1 MNSTALYRITQ
12 IRAIEQAGIA
22 SLPPYT
28 LMQRAGAAVAAAAV
42 SMLADD
48 VYEKRILI
56 IAGPGNNGGDG
67 CEAASVL
74 AQHGAK
80 IFIHIKPSSGSLSP
94 DSVSAF
100 EHAVENKCELIEL
113 EEIDF
118 SSYDLVIDALFG
130 IGLSQ
135 PIRAPYRDLIVAL
148 NSTHEQQAV
157 PVLAVDVPSGC
168 DADTGCVVGPEGVA
182 VRADKTITFI
192 ANKIGLH
199 TAVGRDYAGVVE
211 VNTLDLPENLFFS
224 PYATLNHP
232 NLFDSAIKKRNHASH
247 KGSYG
252 DVKII
257 GGARGMAGAVVLAS
271 RMALHAGA
279 GRTYAMFLDD
289 VPAYDSAHPEIM
301 CRAAN
306 TCDLTANCLVIGPGL
321 GTSRTAHD
329 VLSKALS
336 TKTALVIDADALNLI
351 AVEAGL
357 QEKLKTRTA
366 PCILTPHPLEAARL
380 LNQSVELVQ
389 ADRIAAAQTL
399 AKQWNCVVI
408 LKGSGSVIAHA
419 DGRVVI
425 NTTGNPALATAGTG
439 DVLAGCCGALL
450 AQANN
455 SAWDVALASTWCHGK
470 AADTLAAT
478 MFKNNGQLIGLTASE
493 LIPAVRYELNQLIH

>member
-1 MNSTALYRITQ
+1 MNSTALFRISQ

-22 SLPPYT
+22 SLPSYT
-28 LMQRAGAAVAAAAV
+28 LMQRAGAAVAASAKR
-42 SMLADD
+42 MLAND
-48 VYEKRILI
+48 VYEKRVLIL
-56 IAGPGNNGGDG
+56 AGPGNNGGDG
-67 CEAASVL
+67 CESASVL
-74 AQHGAK
+74 AQQGAK
-80 IFIHIKPSSGSLSP
+80 IFIHCIATSDPLPP
-94 DSVSAF
+94 DSVIAF
-100 EHAVENKCELIEL
+100 EHAVENECELIL
-113 EEIDF
+113 EEDIDF
-118 SSYDLVIDALFG
+118 PTYDLVIDALFG

-135 PIRAPYRDLIVAL
+135 PIKAPLRDLIADL
-148 NSTHEQQAV
+148 NRTSAQHHF

-168 DADTGCVVGPEGVA
+168 NADTGCVVGPDGIA
-182 VRADKTITFI
+182 VSADKTITFI

-199 TAVGRDYAGVVE
+199 TAYGRDYAGQVE
-211 VNTLDLPENLFFS
+211 VDTLDLPENLFSS
-224 PYATLNHP
+224 PTAELNHP
-232 NLFDSAIKKRNHASH
+232 SLFSAAIKKRNHATH

-279 GRTYAMFLDD
+279 GRTYAVFLDD
-289 VPAYDSAHPEIM
+289 VPAYDNEHPEIM
-301 CRAAN
+301 CRAAD
-306 TCDLTANCLVIGPGL
+306 TCDLTANCLVLGPGL
-321 GTSRTAHD
+321 GVSRAAHD

-336 TKTALVIDADALNLI
+336 TKTALILDADALNLI

-425 NTTGNPALATAGTG
+425 NSTGNPALATAGTG

-450 AQANN
+450 AQANS
-455 SAWDVALASTWCHGK
+455 SAWDAALASAWCHGK

>member
-1 MNSTALYRITQ
+1 MDSTALFRIAQ

-22 SLPPYT
+22 SLPSYT
-28 LMQRAGAAVAAAAV
+28 LMQRAGAAVAAVAE
-42 SMLADD
+42 SMLNDD

-56 IAGPGNNGGDG
+56 LAGPGNNGGDG

-74 AQHGAK
+74 AKQGAK
-80 IFIHIKPSSGSLSP
+80 IFIHCIATSDPLPP
-94 DSVSAF
+94 DPVTAF
-100 EHAVENKCELIEL
+100 EHAVENECELIL
-113 EEIDF
+113 EEDIDF
-118 SSYDLVIDALFG
+118 PTYDLVIDALFG

-135 PIRAPYRDLIVAL
+135 PIKAPLHDLIAYLNRTSAL
-148 NSTHEQQAV
+148 HHL

-168 DADTGCVVGPEGVA
+168 DADTGCVVRPDGIA

-199 TAVGRDYAGVVE
+199 TAYGRDYAGQVE
-211 VNTLDLPENLFFS
+211 VDTLDLPENLFSS
-224 PYATLNHP
+224 PYAELNHP
-232 NLFDSAIKKRNHASH
+232 SLFSTAIKKRNHATH

-257 GGARGMAGAVVLAS
+257 GGARGMAGAIILAS

-279 GRTYAMFLDD
+279 GRTYAVFLDD
-289 VPAYDSAHPEIM
+289 VPAYDSTHPEIM
-301 CRAAN
+301 CRAAD

-321 GTSRTAHD
+321 GVSRAAHD
-329 VLSKALS
+329 VLSKVLS
-336 TKTALVIDADALNLI
+336 TKTALILDADALNLI

-366 PCILTPHPLEAARL
+366 PCILTPHSLEAARL

-399 AKQWNCVVI
+399 SAQWNCVVI

-425 NTTGNPALATAGTG
+425 NSTGNPALATAGTG

-450 AQANN
+450 AQTQV
-455 SAWDVALASTWCHGK
+455 SAWEAALASTWLHGK
-470 AADTLAAT
+470 AADNLAAT
-478 MFKNNGQLIGLTASE
+478 MFANGEHLIGMTASE
-493 LIPAVRYELNQLIH
+493 LIPAIRKELNHLII

>member
-74 AQHGAK
+74 AQQGAK
-80 IFIHIKPSSGSLSP
+80 TFIYLKTSSDSLSP
-94 DSVSAF
+94 DSIIAF
-100 EHAVENKCELIEL
+100 EHAVEKKCEFIEL
-113 EEIDF
+113 EKIDF

-130 IGLSQ
+130 IGLSKAIQ
-135 PIRAPYRDLIVAL
+135 APYRDLIVAL
-148 NSTHEQQAV
+148 NSVHEQHHV

-336 TKTALVIDADALNLI
+336 TNTA
-351 AVEAGL
+351 
-357 QEKLKTRTA
+357 
-366 PCILTPHPLEAARL
+366 
-380 LNQSVELVQ
+380 
-389 ADRIAAAQTL
+389 
-399 AKQWNCVVI
+399 
-408 LKGSGSVIAHA
+408 
-419 DGRVVI
+419 
-425 NTTGNPALATAGTG
+425 
-439 DVLAGCCGALL
+439 
-450 AQANN
+450 
-455 SAWDVALASTWCHGK
+455 
-470 AADTLAAT
+470 
-478 MFKNNGQLIGLTASE
+478 
-493 LIPAVRYELNQLIH
+493 

>member
-1 MNSTALYRITQ
+1 MDSTALYRISQ

-28 LMQRAGAAVAAAAV
+28 LMQRAGAAVAAAAIC
-42 SMLADD
+42 MLADE
-48 VYEKRILI
+48 VYAKRILI
-56 IAGPGNNGGDG
+56 LAGPGNNGGDG

-74 AQHGAK
+74 ALQGAK
-80 IFIHIKPSSGSLSP
+80 TFIHLKTSSGSLSP
-94 DSVSAF
+94 DSIIAF
-100 EHAVENKCELIEL
+100 EHAVENKCEFIEL

-135 PIRAPYRDLIVAL
+135 AIRAPYRDLIVAL
-148 NSTHEQQAV
+148 NSAHEHQAV

-168 DADTGCVVGPEGVA
+168 DADTGCVVGPDGVA
-182 VRADKTITFI
+182 VLADKTITFI

-211 VNTLDLPENLFFS
+211 VNTLDLPENLFSS

-247 KGSYG
+247 KGTYG

-279 GRTYAMFLDD
+279 GKIYAVFLDD

-301 CRAAN
+301 CRAAD

-321 GTSRTAHD
+321 GVSRTAHD

-336 TKTALVIDADALNLI
+336 SKTALVLDADALNLI

-357 QEKLKTRTA
+357 QVKLATRTA

-380 LNQSVELVQ
+380 LNQSVERVQ

-450 AQANN
+450 AQATS
-455 SAWDVALASTWCHGK
+455 SAWDAALASTWCHGK
-470 AADTLAAT
+470 TADTLAAT

>member
-1 MNSTALYRITQ
+1 MDSTALFGIAQ

-22 SLPPYT
+22 SLPSYT
-28 LMQRAGAAVAAAAV
+28 LMQRAGAAVAAVAE
-42 SMLADD
+42 SMLDDD

-56 IAGPGNNGGDG
+56 LAGPGNNGGDG

-74 AQHGAK
+74 AKQGAK
-80 IFIHIKPSSGSLSP
+80 IFIHCIATSDPLPP
-94 DSVSAF
+94 DSVTAF
-100 EHAVENKCELIEL
+100 EHAVENECELIL
-113 EEIDF
+113 EEDIDF
-118 SSYDLVIDALFG
+118 PTYDLVIDALFG

-135 PIRAPYRDLIVAL
+135 PIKAPLRDLIADL
-148 NSTHEQQAV
+148 NRISAQHNLS
-157 PVLAVDVPSGC
+157 VLAVDVPSGC
-168 DADTGCVVGPEGVA
+168 DADTGCVVGPDGIA

-199 TAVGRDYAGVVE
+199 TAYGRDYAGQLE
-211 VNTLDLPENLFFS
+211 VDTLDLPENLFSS
-224 PYATLNHP
+224 PYAELNHP
-232 NLFDSAIKKRNHASH
+232 SLFSTAIKKRNHATH

-257 GGARGMAGAVVLAS
+257 GGARGMAGAIILAS

-279 GRTYAMFLDD
+279 GRTYALFLDD

-301 CRAAN
+301 CRTAD
-306 TCDLTANCLVIGPGL
+306 TCDLTANCLVLGPGL
-321 GTSRTAHD
+321 GVSRAAHD

-336 TKTALVIDADALNLI
+336 TKTALILDADALNLI
-351 AVEAGL
+351 VVEAGL

-399 AKQWNCVVI
+399 SAQWNCVVI
-408 LKGSGSVIAHA
+408 LKGSGSVIAHP
-419 DGRVVI
+419 DGKVVI
-425 NTTGNPALATAGTG
+425 NSTGNPALATAGTG

-450 AQANN
+450 AQTQV
-455 SAWDVALASTWCHGK
+455 SAWEAALASTWLHGK

-478 MFKNNGQLIGLTASE
+478 IFTNGEHLIGMTASE
-493 LIPAVRYELNQLIH
+493 LIPAIRKELNHLII

>member
-1 MNSTALYRITQ
+1 MNSTALFRISQ

-28 LMQRAGAAVAAAAV
+28 LMQRAGAAVAASAKR
-42 SMLADD
+42 MLAHD
-48 VYEKRILI
+48 VHEKRILI
-56 IAGPGNNGGDG
+56 LAGPGNNGGDG
-67 CEAASVL
+67 CEAAAVL
-74 AQHGAK
+74 AQQGAK
-80 IFIHIKPSSGSLSP
+80 IFIHRIITSDSLSP
-94 DSVSAF
+94 DSVIAF
-100 EHAVENKCELIEL
+100 EHAVENECELIL
-113 EEIDF
+113 EEDIDLPT
-118 SSYDLVIDALFG
+118 YDLVIDALFG
-130 IGLSQ
+130 IGLTQ
-135 PIRAPYRDLIVAL
+135 PLQAPLRDLIATL
-148 NSTHEQQAV
+148 NRTSAQHHF

-168 DADTGCVVGPEGVA
+168 NADTGCVVGADGIA

-199 TAVGRDYAGVVE
+199 TAYGRDYAGQVE
-211 VNTLDLPENLFFS
+211 VDTLDLPENLFSS
-224 PYATLNHP
+224 PYAELNHP
-232 NLFDSAIKKRNHASH
+232 SLFSTAIKKRNHATH

-279 GRTYAMFLDD
+279 GRTYAVFLDD

-301 CRAAN
+301 CRAAD
-306 TCDLTANCLVIGPGL
+306 TCDLTANCLVLGPGL
-321 GTSRTAHD
+321 GVSRAAHD

-336 TKTALVIDADALNLI
+336 TKTALILDADALNLI

-380 LNQSVELVQ
+380 LNQSVALVQ

-399 AKQWNCVVI
+399 SAQWNCVVI
-408 LKGSGSVIAHA
+408 LKGSGSVIAHPN
-419 DGRVVI
+419 GKVVI

-450 AQANN
+450 AQTQA
-455 SAWDVALASTWCHGK
+455 SAWEAALASTWLHGK

-478 MFKNNGQLIGLTASE
+478 MFTNGEHLIGMTASE
-493 LIPAVRYELNQLIH
+493 LIPAIRKELNHLIM

>member
-1 MNSTALYRITQ
+1 MDSTALYRISQ
-12 IRAIEQAGIA
+12 IRAIEQAGMA
-22 SLPPYT
+22 SLPLYT
-28 LMQRAGAAVAAAAV
+28 LMQRAGAAVAAAAK

-48 VYEKRILI
+48 VYAKRILI
-56 IAGPGNNGGDG
+56 LAGPGNNGGDG

-74 AQHGAK
+74 AQQGAK
-80 IFIHIKPSSGSLSP
+80 TFICLKPSSGSLSP
-94 DSVSAF
+94 DSIIAF
-100 EHAVENKCELIEL
+100 EHAVENKCEFIEL

-135 PIRAPYRDLIVAL
+135 PIQTPYRDLIVAL

-168 DADTGCVVGPEGVA
+168 DADTGCVVGPNGIA

-199 TAVGRDYAGVVE
+199 TALGRDYAGVVE
-211 VNTLDLPENLFFS
+211 VNTLDLPESLFS
-224 PYATLNHP
+224 SSYATLNHP
-232 NLFDSAIKKRNHASH
+232 SLFDSAIKKRNHASH
-247 KGSYG
+247 KGTYG

-257 GGARGMAGAVVLAS
+257 GGARGMIGAVVLAS

-279 GRTYAMFLDD
+279 GRIYAVFLDD
-289 VPAYDSAHPEIM
+289 VPAYDSVHPEIM
-301 CRAAN
+301 CRAAD

-321 GTSRTAHD
+321 GTSRAAHD

-336 TKTALVIDADALNLI
+336 SKTALVLDADALNLI
-351 AVEAGL
+351 AVEIGL
-357 QEKLKTRTA
+357 QTKLKTRTA

-389 ADRIAAAQTL
+389 ADRIASAQTL

-450 AQANN
+450 AQANS
-455 SAWDVALASTWCHGK
+455 SAWDAALASTWCHGK
-470 AADTLAAT
+470 AADKLAAT
-478 MFKNNGQLIGLTASE
+478 MFNNNGQLIGLTASE
-493 LIPAVRYELNQLIH
+493 LIPAVRHELNQLIH

>member
-1 MNSTALYRITQ
+1 MDSTALFRISQ

-22 SLPPYT
+22 SLPSYT
-28 LMQRAGAAVAAAAV
+28 LMQRAGAAVAAVAE
-42 SMLADD
+42 SMLDDD

-56 IAGPGNNGGDG
+56 LAGPGNNGGDG

-74 AQHGAK
+74 AKQGAK
-80 IFIHIKPSSGSLSP
+80 IFIHCIATSDPLPP
-94 DSVSAF
+94 DSVTAF
-100 EHAVENKCELIEL
+100 EHAVENECDLIL
-113 EEIDF
+113 EEDIDF
-118 SSYDLVIDALFG
+118 PTYDLVIDALFG

-135 PIRAPYRDLIVAL
+135 PIKAPLRELIADLNRTSAQHHL
-148 NSTHEQQAV
+148 

-168 DADTGCVVGPEGVA
+168 DADTGCVVGPDGIA

-199 TAVGRDYAGVVE
+199 TAYGRDYAGQVE
-211 VNTLDLPENLFFS
+211 VDTLDLPENLFS
-224 PYATLNHP
+224 SSYAVLNHP
-232 NLFDSAIKKRNHASH
+232 SLFSAAIKKRNHATH

-252 DVKII
+252 YVKII
-257 GGARGMAGAVVLAS
+257 GGARGMACAAVLAS

-279 GRTYAMFLDD
+279 GRTYAVFLDD

-301 CRAAN
+301 CRAAD
-306 TCDLTANCLVIGPGL
+306 TCDLTANCLVLGPGL
-321 GTSRTAHD
+321 GVSRAAHD

-336 TKTALVIDADALNLI
+336 TKTALILDADALNLI

-380 LNQSVELVQ
+380 LNQSIELVQ

-399 AKQWNCVVI
+399 SAQWNCVVI
-408 LKGSGSVIAHA
+408 LKGSGSVIAHP
-419 DGRVVI
+419 DGKVVI

-450 AQANN
+450 AQTQV
-455 SAWDVALASTWCHGK
+455 SAWEAALASTWLHGK

-478 MFKNNGQLIGLTASE
+478 MFTNGEHLIGMTASE
-493 LIPAVRYELNQLIH
+493 LIPAIRKELNHLII

>member
-1 MNSTALYRITQ
+1 MDSTALFRISQ
-12 IRAIEQAGIA
+12 IRAIEQAGFNIV
-22 SLPPYT
+22 PPYT
-28 LMQRAGAAVAAAAV
+28 LMQRAGAAVATAAER
-42 SMLADD
+42 MLSDD
-48 VYEKRILI
+48 VRAKRILI
-56 IAGPGNNGGDG
+56 LAGPGNNGGDG
-67 CEAASVL
+67 CEAAALL
-74 AQHGAK
+74 AQQGATTC
-80 IFIHIKPSSGSLSP
+80 IHLTANSDSLSP
-94 DSVSAF
+94 DSTIAF
-100 EHAVENKCELIEL
+100 THATKSGCEFINHDA
-113 EEIDF
+113 IDF

-135 PIRAPYRDLIVAL
+135 AIQAPHRDLITAL
-148 NSTHEQQAV
+148 NRTSAQHHL

-168 DADTGCVVGPEGVA
+168 DADTGCVVGVDGIA

-199 TAVGRDYAGVVE
+199 TAYGRDYAGQVE
-211 VNTLDLPENLFFS
+211 VDTLDLPENLFPS
-224 PYATLNHP
+224 PCATLNHP
-232 NLFDSAIKKRNHASH
+232 SLFDSAIKKRNHASH

-279 GRTYAMFLDD
+279 GRTYAVFLDD
-289 VPAYDSAHPEIM
+289 VPAYDSEHPEIM
-301 CRAAN
+301 CRAADAF
-306 TCDLTANCLVIGPGL
+306 DLTGNCLVIGTGL
-321 GTSRTAHD
+321 GVTRAAHD
-329 VLSKALS
+329 VLSKVLS
-336 TKTALVIDADALNLI
+336 TKTALVLDADALNLI

-380 LNQSVELVQ
+380 LNQTVEFIQ
-389 ADRIAAAQTL
+389 SDRITAAQTL
-399 AKQWNCVVI
+399 ATQLQCVVI
-408 LKGSGSVIAHA
+408 LKGSGSVIAHP
-419 DGRVVI
+419 DGKVVI

-450 AQANN
+450 AQANV
-455 SAWDVALASTWCHGK
+455 STWEAALASTWLHGK

-478 MFKNNGQLIGLTASE
+478 MFNNNGQLIGLTASE

>member
-1 MNSTALYRITQ
+1 MDSTALYRISQ
-12 IRAIEQAGIA
+12 IRAIEQSGIA

-28 LMQRAGAAVAAAAV
+28 LMQRAGAAVATAAV

-48 VYEKRILI
+48 VYAKRILI
-56 IAGPGNNGGDG
+56 LAGPGNNGGDG

-74 AQHGAK
+74 ALQGAK
-80 IFIHIKPSSGSLSP
+80 TFIHLIPSSGSLSP
-94 DSVSAF
+94 DSIIAF
-100 EHAVENKCELIEL
+100 EHVVENKCGFIEL
-113 EEIDF
+113 EKIDF
-118 SSYDLVIDALFG
+118 STYDLVIDALFG

-148 NSTHEQQAV
+148 NSAHEQQAV

-211 VNTLDLPENLFFS
+211 VNTLDLPENLFPS

-232 NLFDSAIKKRNHASH
+232 SLFDSAIKKRNHASH

-271 RMALHAGA
+271 RMALYAGA
-279 GRTYAMFLDD
+279 GRTYAVFLDD

-301 CRAAN
+301 CRAAD
-306 TCDLTANCLVIGPGL
+306 TCDLTTNCLVIGPGL
-321 GTSRTAHD
+321 GTSRAAHD

-336 TKTALVIDADALNLI
+336 SKTALVLDADALNLI

-357 QEKLKTRTA
+357 QAKLTTRTA

-380 LNQSVELVQ
+380 LNQPVELVQ
-389 ADRIAAAQTL
+389 ANRIAAAQTL

-450 AQANN
+450 AQANS
-455 SAWDVALASTWCHGK
+455 SAWDAGLASTWCHGK

-493 LIPAVRYELNQLIH
+493 LILAVRYELNQLIH

>member
-1 MNSTALYRITQ
+1 MDSTALFRIAQ

-22 SLPPYT
+22 SLPSYT
-28 LMQRAGAAVAAAAV
+28 LMQRAGAAVAAVAE
-42 SMLADD
+42 SMLDD
-48 VYEKRILI
+48 GVYEKRILI
-56 IAGPGNNGGDG
+56 LAGPGNNGGDG

-74 AQHGAK
+74 AKQGAK
-80 IFIHIKPSSGSLSP
+80 IFIHCIATSDPLPP
-94 DSVSAF
+94 DPVTAF
-100 EHAVENKCELIEL
+100 EHAVENECELIL
-113 EEIDF
+113 EEDIDF
-118 SSYDLVIDALFG
+118 PTYDLVIDALFG

-135 PIRAPYRDLIVAL
+135 PIKAPLHDLIADLNRTSAL
-148 NSTHEQQAV
+148 HHL

-168 DADTGCVVGPEGVA
+168 DADTGCVVGPDGIA

-199 TAVGRDYAGVVE
+199 TAYGRDYAGQVE
-211 VNTLDLPENLFFS
+211 VDTLDLPENLFSS
-224 PYATLNHP
+224 PCATLNHP
-232 NLFDSAIKKRNHASH
+232 SLFSTAIKKRNHATH

-279 GRTYAMFLDD
+279 GRTYAVFLDD

-301 CRAAN
+301 CRTAD
-306 TCDLTANCLVIGPGL
+306 TCDLTANCLVLGPGL
-321 GTSRTAHD
+321 GVSRAAHD
-329 VLSKALS
+329 LLSKALS
-336 TKTALVIDADALNLI
+336 TKTALILDADALNLI

-380 LNQSVELVQ
+380 LKQSVELVQ

-399 AKQWNCVVI
+399 SAQWNCVVI

-419 DGRVVI
+419 YGRVVI
-425 NTTGNPALATAGTG
+425 NSTGNPALATAGTG

-450 AQANN
+450 AQTQV
-455 SAWDVALASTWCHGK
+455 SAWEAALASTWLHGK

-478 MFKNNGQLIGLTASE
+478 MFANGEHLIGMTASE
-493 LIPAVRYELNQLIH
+493 LIPAIRKELNHLII